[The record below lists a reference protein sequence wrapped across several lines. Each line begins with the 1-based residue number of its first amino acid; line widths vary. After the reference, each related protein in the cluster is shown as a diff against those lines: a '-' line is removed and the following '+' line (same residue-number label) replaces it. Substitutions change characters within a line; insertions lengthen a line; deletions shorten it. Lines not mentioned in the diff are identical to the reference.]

1 MNKVIFTTTDG
12 YPVSI
17 GDRYH
22 IIDEGGIQHWK
33 CDEDD
38 PIPTQDTYK
47 EYLNAQDVKM
57 NSDMYPPYRWQH
69 VNITEEIIKD
79 EE

>member
-12 YPVSI
+12 YPISI

-22 IIDEGGIQHWK
+22 IIDEGGIQHWR

-38 PIPTQDTYK
+38 PIPTCNTYK
-47 EYLNAQDVKM
+47 DYLNAK
-57 NSDMYPPYRWQH
+57 
-69 VNITEEIIKD
+69 TEKLRRND
-79 EE
+79 SN